1 VNVKAHE
8 LIADALRH
16 SADIH
21 EGLEVSAVADV
32 YEQGGDA
39 TYVIRL
45 TLRGSCPLY
54 PDPRDIAADTISS
67 VKLLGSGAEDHARYY
82 TERKEVVA

>member
-1 VNVKAHE
+1 MQAHE
-8 LIADALRH
+8 LIADALRQA
-16 SADIH
+16 ADIH
-21 EGLEVSAVADV
+21 AGLEVSAVADV

-54 PDPRDIAADTISS
+54 PDHRDIAADAISS
-67 VKLLGSGAEDHARYY
+67 IKLLASGAEDHARYY